1 MVHENQSSFEWQ
13 TNQKAGF
20 LTLGSI
26 FTNGYWWG
34 NMIFK
39 VDFYLGWKLVSNSK
53 EYKKLVQIPCPVLLF
68 YTVCLLDSQEYVMW
82 IFQKDHAAA
91 KIPCNWALLYSIF
104 FARKPT
110 WSLIK
115 ISVCCWT
122 ECGPVSCILFFFT
135 IWYSFLS

>member
-1 MVHENQSSFEWQ
+1 MKISPVLNDKLIRK
-13 TNQKAGF
+13 QKF
-20 LTLGSI
+20 LILRSI
-26 FTNGYWWG
+26 FTNRYWLE

-39 VDFYLGWKLVSNSK
+39 VHFHLGWNGKSNSK
-53 EYKKLVQIPCPVLLF
+53 KYKKVDQIPCLVFLF
-68 YTVCLLDSQEYVMW
+68 HAIRLLDSQEYVMW
-82 IFQKDHAAA
+82 VFQKDHAAA

-115 ISVCCWT
+115 ISVRCWT
-122 ECGPVSCILFFFT
+122 ECGPVFCIFSFFFT

>member
-39 VDFYLGWKLVSNSK
+39 VDNYLGWKGISNSK
-53 EYKKLVQIPCPVLLF
+53 KYKKLVQIPCPVLLF

-115 ISVCCWT
+115 ISACCWT